1 MWSFCMRIDTGGGGG
16 GGGGGEDGCGVG
28 VGGGGG
34 DSAYSLIRRTFVK
47 SAQNLTAEKS
57 QGGRKN

>member
-1 MWSFCMRIDTGGGGG
+1 MRIDTVE
-16 GGGGGEDGCGVG
+16 GGGERGGRVCVC
-28 VGGGGG
+28 VWGGGG